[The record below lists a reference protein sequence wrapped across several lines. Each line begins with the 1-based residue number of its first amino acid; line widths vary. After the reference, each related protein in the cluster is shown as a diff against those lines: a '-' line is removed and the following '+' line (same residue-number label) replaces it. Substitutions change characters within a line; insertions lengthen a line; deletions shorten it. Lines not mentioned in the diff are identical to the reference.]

1 MSIVLRLAV
10 RNLLRH
16 PWRSLATLI
25 GIGLGIA
32 AVLTTLS
39 VGDNVEANL
48 RTALQAASGRADLLV
63 TPGPGGRAVLEIEPL
78 TSQIAGVA
86 GVVAVEPVLLT
97 RAEPLRL
104 ESAPER
110 GGVIPG
116 IDSGFQLAGRRT
128 EIPERMPLA
137 LSAGA
142 FPVAGTN
149 GIAIADGFAA
159 VRGIEVGHNVDF
171 RFQTGLVSLPVVGLL
186 DDAVGY
192 ASTNGGRVGV
202 MHLADLSALLRLEG
216 RASNLEIEAADAA
229 AVTDVQETIAALIG
243 DGYAVTFPAG
253 SGNFASGIVQTLQS
267 GLSVLAATLLAL
279 GAFLAYNTFMASV
292 VERNREYALLRTICM
307 TRADVRRMALY
318 EALALAVAGV
328 LMGVL
333 LGVLLSYLMTRLN
346 AAALGFEFRTLVI
359 PVRSVLLASVLGVVA
374 SLAAGTLPANSASRT
389 APMRAHQNPNGGLRR
404 WQLPVG
410 LVLLILGALAALVPW
425 RGPAALIGVAG
436 SLGLFFVG
444 VSLASPALL
453 IPTVAWLRPVMLR
466 LFGAPGRLAVSFSQR
481 NAARNGVA
489 IGTVVVGVG
498 LVIGVGSMV
507 ASINRAVA
515 SWVDT
520 TVIGDLFVTTP
531 VGFPPGFG
539 SEAEEVPG
547 VAIASGVGIKVV
559 RFLDAP
565 DSRGRSVAM
574 VLVEPSRFDPE
585 VGFGRFQY
593 LPGQGD
599 DLLGYQA
606 LLRSDAVLVANTMR
620 DRYGIEKGDT
630 ITLRTVDGFKDFE
643 VGGVVVDFTAGGET
657 VVTSLDNL
665 DAFGGGTPELYV
677 LTVDPGV
684 APEVV
689 RERLSERF
697 PDLGLDATLN
707 LDYRRYILD
716 VSSQAFSTTRML
728 LVIAVLVATL
738 GVANTLGM
746 NLVNRGHEIAVL
758 RTLGLS
764 RGGVRLLIA
773 AEGIVIMLLGA
784 LIGAGFGIL
793 LARVVTTTAGSVTGF
808 MLEPV
813 IPWSV
818 ALMALLA
825 SPAAG
830 LVASLLPARSAAR
843 LAPSRA
849 LATWSDNV

>member
-10 RNLLRH
+10 RNLFRH
-16 PWRSLATLI
+16 PWRSLATLV

-48 RTALQAASGRADLLV
+48 RSALQAAAGKADLLV
-63 TPGPGGRAVLEIEPL
+63 TPGPGGRAVFEVEPL
-78 TSQIAGVA
+78 ASQIAGVE
-86 GVVAVEPVLLT
+86 GVVSVEAVLMT
-97 RAEPLRL
+97 RAEPARVGG
-104 ESAPER
+104 APER

-116 IDSGFQLAGRRT
+116 IDSGFQVAGRRT
-128 EIPERMPLA
+128 ENLASLPLA
-137 LSAGA
+137 LSAGSLPA
-142 FPVAGTN
+142 AGSN
-149 GIAIADGFAA
+149 AIAVADGFAA
-159 VRGIEVGHNVDF
+159 GRDIEVGQVVQF
-171 RFQTGLVSLPVVGLL
+171 RFSTGTVDLLISGLL

-192 ASTNGGRVGV
+192 ASTNGGRIGV
-202 MHLADLSALLRLEG
+202 MHLDDLAAILRLEG
-216 RASNLEIEAADAA
+216 RTSNLEIEVVDAPSVPFVQD
-229 AVTDVQETIAALIG
+229 AVAELAG
-243 DGYAVTFPAG
+243 DDFAVTFPAG

-279 GAFLAYNTFMASV
+279 GAFLAYNTFMSSV
-292 VERNREYALLRTICM
+292 VERRHEYALLRTICM
-307 TRADVRRMALY
+307 ARSDVRRMALY

-328 LMGVL
+328 VMGVL
-333 LGVLLSYLMTRLN
+333 LGVLLSYLMTRIN
-346 AAALGFEFRTLVI
+346 AAALGFEFRTLVV
-359 PVRSVLLASVLGVVA
+359 PLRSVLLASVLGVVA
-374 SLAAGTLPANSASRT
+374 AVLAGTLPANSAART
-389 APMRAHQNPNGGLRR
+389 PPMQAAQTPEGGLRS
-404 WQLPVG
+404 WQLPLGLLLLAVG
-410 LVLLILGALAALVPW
+410 AAAALFPW
-425 RGPAALIGVAG
+425 RGQAALIGVAG

-453 IPTVAWLRPVMLR
+453 VPAVRALRPLMVR
-466 LFGAPGRLAVSFSQR
+466 LFGAAGRLGVSFAQR

-507 ASINRAVA
+507 ESVNRAVA

-520 TVIGDLFVTTP
+520 TVIGDLYVTTP

-539 SEAEEVPG
+539 VEAERVEG

-559 RFLDAP
+559 RYLDDP
-565 DSRGRSVAM
+565 EGRGRSVAL
-574 VLVEPSRFDPE
+574 VLAEADRFDPR

-599 DLLGYQA
+599 DVTGYQA
-606 LLRSDAVLVANTMR
+606 LLRPDAVLVANTIR
-620 DRYGIEKGDT
+620 DRYGVQAGDT
-630 ITLRTVDGFKDFE
+630 MTLRTVDGFRDFE
-643 VGGVVVDFTAGGET
+643 VAGVVVDFTAGGET
-657 VVTSLDNL
+657 IVTGLGNI

-677 LTVDPGV
+677 MTVDAGV
-684 APEVV
+684 APIVV
-689 RERLSERF
+689 RERLLAAF
-697 PDLGLDATLN
+697 PELALDATLN

-716 VSSQAFSTTRML
+716 VSSQAFGTTRLL

-746 NLVNRGHEIAVL
+746 NLVNRSHEIAVL

-764 RGGVRLLIA
+764 RAGVRWLIA
-773 AEGIVIMLLGA
+773 AEGVIVMLLGA
-784 LIGAGFGIL
+784 AIGGVFGFL
-793 LARVVTTTAGSVTGF
+793 LSRVVTTTAGSLTGF

-818 ALMALLA
+818 ALLALLA
-825 SPAAG
+825 APVAG
-830 LVASLLPARSAAR
+830 LVASILPARRAAK

-849 LATWSDNV
+849 LATWSENA